1 MKANYESV
9 LHVNLNLLESNFK
22 FYKKKLGSS
31 TKIIA
36 VVKAFA
42 YGHGDIK
49 ICKELEKLNV
59 SYFWVA
65 DFEEAVR
72 IRRNNISTPIIVANP
87 GYKNYNL
94 FIKYDLEPLIFNFKS
109 LDYFNQ
115 NKMIN
120 CHIKFNTGMNRFG
133 FETNQKEKV
142 INFLNQ
148 NKNINVKT
156 ICSHLADSTN
166 EPFTKNQMNNF
177 DFICDYFMKNYH
189 SKIERHLFNSKATI
203 KYKNKYELV
212 RLGIGLFGV
221 TNNKGLHQIS
231 TMTSVVSQIKI
242 INQGEFVG
250 YGMNY
255 CSKERVKIGIIPFG
269 YADGIYE
276 KKNSDNYYVFIKNN
290 KYKVIGDISM
300 DSLAVNLENSKIEEG
315 DKVILFD
322 SNYTIKEIAKSCN
335 TSEYE
340 MLSKLN
346 RRIKREYYS

>member
-1 MKANYESV
+1 
-9 LHVNLNLLESNFK
+9 
-22 FYKKKLGSS
+22 
-31 TKIIA
+31 
-36 VVKAFA
+36 
-42 YGHGDIK
+42 
-49 ICKELEKLNV
+49 
-59 SYFWVA
+59 
-65 DFEEAVR
+65 
-72 IRRNNISTPIIVANP
+72 
-87 GYKNYNL
+87 
-94 FIKYDLEPLIFNFKS
+94 
-109 LDYFNQ
+109 
-115 NKMIN
+115 
-120 CHIKFNTGMNRFG
+120 
-133 FETNQKEKV
+133 
-142 INFLNQ
+142 
-148 NKNINVKT
+148 
-156 ICSHLADSTN
+156 
-166 EPFTKNQMNNF
+166 MNNF
-177 DFICDYFMKNYH
+177 DFICDYFIKNYH
-189 SKIERHLFNSKATI
+189 GKIERHLFNSKATI

-242 INQGEFVG
+242 INKGEFVG

-255 CSKERVKIGIIPFG
+255 CSKEKVKIGIIPFG

>member
-9 LHVNLNLLESNFK
+9 LQVNLNLLESNFN
-22 FYKKKLGSS
+22 FYKKKLDPS

-72 IRRNNISTPIIVANP
+72 IRKKNISTPIIVANP

-94 FIKYDLEPLIFNFKS
+94 FVKYELEPLIFNFKS

-115 NKMIN
+115 SKMIN

-133 FETNQKEKV
+133 FETNQKEK
-142 INFLNQ
+142 IIKYLNQ

-156 ICSHLADSTN
+156 ICSHLSDSTN
-166 EPFTKNQMNNF
+166 ESFTKNQINNF
-177 DFICDYFMKNYH
+177 DFVCDYFIKNYH
-189 SKIERHLFNSKATI
+189 SKIERHLFNSNATI
-203 KYKNKYELV
+203 NYKNKYELV

-221 TNNKGLHQIS
+221 TNNEGLHQIS

-242 INQGEFVG
+242 IDEGEFVG

-276 KKNSDNYYVFIKNN
+276 KKNSDKYYVFIKNK

-300 DSLAVNLENSKIEEG
+300 DSLAVNLENSKIEVG

-322 SNYTIKEIAKSCN
+322 SNYTIKEIAESCN

-340 MLSKLN
+340 ILSKLN

>member
-1 MKANYESV
+1 
-9 LHVNLNLLESNFK
+9 
-22 FYKKKLGSS
+22 
-31 TKIIA
+31 
-36 VVKAFA
+36 
-42 YGHGDIK
+42 
-49 ICKELEKLNV
+49 
-59 SYFWVA
+59 
-65 DFEEAVR
+65 
-72 IRRNNISTPIIVANP
+72 
-87 GYKNYNL
+87 
-94 FIKYDLEPLIFNFKS
+94 
-109 LDYFNQ
+109 
-115 NKMIN
+115 
-120 CHIKFNTGMNRFG
+120 MNRFG
-133 FETNQKEKV
+133 FEKNDKEII

-156 ICSHLADSTN
+156 ICSHLADSN
-166 EPFTKNQMNNF
+166 KESFTKNQMNNF

-255 CSKERVKIGIIPFG
+255 RSKERVKIGIIPFG

>member
-109 LDYFNQ
+109 LNYFNQ
-115 NKMIN
+115 NKKIN

-133 FETNQKEKV
+133 FEKNDKEII

-156 ICSHLADSTN
+156 ICSHLADSN
-166 EPFTKNQMNNF
+166 NKSFTKNQMNNF
-177 DFICDYFMKNYH
+177 DFICDYFMKN
-189 SKIERHLFNSKATI
+189 
-203 KYKNKYELV
+203 
-212 RLGIGLFGV
+212 
-221 TNNKGLHQIS
+221 
-231 TMTSVVSQIKI
+231 
-242 INQGEFVG
+242 
-250 YGMNY
+250 
-255 CSKERVKIGIIPFG
+255 CVKVKCPFL
-269 YADGIYE
+269 
-276 KKNSDNYYVFIKNN
+276 KTHF
-290 KYKVIGDISM
+290 
-300 DSLAVNLENSKIEEG
+300 
-315 DKVILFD
+315 
-322 SNYTIKEIAKSCN
+322 
-335 TSEYE
+335 
-340 MLSKLN
+340 
-346 RRIKREYYS
+346 